1 MNDDFG
7 PKPWHQSNW
16 DFRAALNFIFGGAGA
31 GLLVIVAFSGLAGDA
46 LRAEIVLGMAL
57 IGAGLISVWFEIG
70 RPLRAIN
77 VGFNP
82 FTSWMTR
89 ESFAAGAVF
98 ALGLSA
104 AWLGSQALAQAAA
117 LAALVFAYCQGR
129 MLQAAKGIP
138 AWRVPAL
145 AWLIFTTALAEGAGL
160 FVVLAT
166 LFDTPARGVLA
177 YFSLALDRARAGLVD
192 LPRQRG
198 EKRGASGA
206 GGARPGGKNPD
217 PIRHHRAAGAVA
229 ARLVRGR
236 HCAHRAAARRCWRA
250 GDRMAVQVC
259 ADHARR
265 LQPGFRIAASAG
277 ARHQITRHPVDRAA
291 PRESVQCRIRQSPT
305 RASLR

>member
-1 MNDDFG
+1 MNYEFG
-7 PKPWHQSNW
+7 PKPWHQTNW

-31 GLLVIVAFSGLAGDA
+31 GLLVLVAFSGLAGDA
-46 LRAEIVLGMAL
+46 LRAEIVLGMGL

-70 RPLRAIN
+70 RPLRALH

-104 AWLGSQALAQAAA
+104 AWLGSQALAQAAG

-129 MLQAAKGIP
+129 LLQGAKGIP

-160 FVVLAT
+160 FVVLAA

-177 YFSLALDRARAGLVD
+177 YFSLALVARALAWSIYRGSVAKSAARPALAALDRAGKILIQFGTIAPLALLLLGLFAPDVARIALLLAGV
-192 LPRQRG
+192 
-198 EKRGASGA
+198 GALATGWQF
-206 GGARPGGKNPD
+206 KFVL
-217 PIRHHRAAGAVA
+217 ITRAAYNQGFA
-229 ARLVRGR
+229 LPHLPVRGVR
-236 HCAHRAAARRCWRA
+236 
-250 GDRMAVQVC
+250 
-259 ADHARR
+259 
-265 LQPGFRIAASAG
+265 
-277 ARHQITRHPVDRAA
+277 
-291 PRESVQCRIRQSPT
+291 
-305 RASLR
+305 

>member
-1 MNDDFG
+1 MNYG

-129 MLQAAKGIP
+129 MLQGAKGIP

-166 LFDTPARGVLA
+166 LFDTPAKGVLG
-177 YFSLALDRARAGLVD
+177 YFSLALVARGLAWSIYRGSVAKSAARPALVALDRAGKILIQFGTIAPLALLLLGLFAADIARIALLLAGV
-192 LPRQRG
+192 
-198 EKRGASGA
+198 GALATGWQF
-206 GGARPGGKNPD
+206 KFVL
-217 PIRHHRAAGAVA
+217 ITRAAYNQGFA
-229 ARLVRGR
+229 LPHLPVRG
-236 HCAHRAAARRCWRA
+236 
-250 GDRMAVQVC
+250 
-259 ADHARR
+259 
-265 LQPGFRIAASAG
+265 
-277 ARHQITRHPVDRAA
+277 TR
-291 PRESVQCRIRQSPT
+291 
-305 RASLR
+305 

>member
-1 MNDDFG
+1 MNFG

-16 DFRAALNFIFGGAGA
+16 DFRAALNFMFGGTGA
-31 GLLVIVAFSGLAGDA
+31 GLLVIVAFSALAGNA
-46 LRAEIVLGMAL
+46 LRTDMLLGMML

-129 MLQAAKGIP
+129 MLHAAKGIP

-145 AWLIFTTALAEGAGL
+145 IWLVVTTALAEGAGL
-160 FVVLAT
+160 FVVLAA
-166 LFDTPARGVLA
+166 LLDVPAGRALGYFALALIARAFAWSIYRGSVAKSAVRAALA
-177 YFSLALDRARAGLVD
+177 VLDRAGKILIQFGTIAPLALLLLGLFAADIARIAVLLAGIAALGTGWQFKFA
-192 LPRQRG
+192 L
-198 EKRGASGA
+198 
-206 GGARPGGKNPD
+206 
-217 PIRHHRAAGAVA
+217 ITRAAYNQGFA
-229 ARLVRGR
+229 LPHLPVRG
-236 HCAHRAAARRCWRA
+236 
-250 GDRMAVQVC
+250 
-259 ADHARR
+259 
-265 LQPGFRIAASAG
+265 
-277 ARHQITRHPVDRAA
+277 TR
-291 PRESVQCRIRQSPT
+291 
-305 RASLR
+305 

>member
-70 RPLRAIN
+70 RPLRALN

-117 LAALVFAYCQGR
+117 LAALVFVYCQGR
-129 MLQAAKGIP
+129 MLRAAKGIP

-145 AWLIFTTALAEGAGL
+145 TWLNFTTALAEGAGL

-166 LFDTPARGVLA
+166 LFDTPVKGVLA
-177 YFSLALDRARAGLVD
+177 YFLLALLARGLAWSIYRGSMAKSAARPALAALDRAGKILIQFGTIAPLALLLLGLFATD
-192 LPRQRG
+192 IA
-198 EKRGASGA
+198 RGALLLAGVGA
-206 GGARPGGKNPD
+206 LATGWQFKFVL
-217 PIRHHRAAGAVA
+217 ITRAAYNQGFA
-229 ARLVRGR
+229 LPHLPVRG
-236 HCAHRAAARRCWRA
+236 
-250 GDRMAVQVC
+250 
-259 ADHARR
+259 
-265 LQPGFRIAASAG
+265 
-277 ARHQITRHPVDRAA
+277 TR
-291 PRESVQCRIRQSPT
+291 
-305 RASLR
+305 

>member
-1 MNDDFG
+1 MNYG
-7 PKPWHQSNW
+7 PNPWHQSNW

-46 LRAEIVLGMAL
+46 LRAEIVLGMGL
-57 IGAGLISVWFEIG
+57 IGIGLISVWFEIG

-129 MLQAAKGIP
+129 MLQGAKGIP

-166 LFDTPARGVLA
+166 LFDTPAKGVLG
-177 YFSLALDRARAGLVD
+177 YFSLALVARGLAWSIYRGSVAKSAARPALVALDRAGKILIQFGTIAPLALLLLGLFAADIARIALLLAGV
-192 LPRQRG
+192 
-198 EKRGASGA
+198 GALATGWQF
-206 GGARPGGKNPD
+206 KFVL
-217 PIRHHRAAGAVA
+217 ITRAAYNQGFA
-229 ARLVRGR
+229 LPHLPVRG
-236 HCAHRAAARRCWRA
+236 
-250 GDRMAVQVC
+250 
-259 ADHARR
+259 
-265 LQPGFRIAASAG
+265 
-277 ARHQITRHPVDRAA
+277 TR
-291 PRESVQCRIRQSPT
+291 
-305 RASLR
+305 

>member
-1 MNDDFG
+1 MNDEFG

-16 DFRAALNFIFGGAGA
+16 DFRAALNFMFGGAGA

-104 AWLGSQALAQAAA
+104 AWMGNPALAQAAA

-129 MLQAAKGIP
+129 MLRAAKGIP

-145 AWLIFTTALAEGAGL
+145 IWLVFTTALAEGAGL
-160 FVVLAT
+160 FVALAA
-166 LFDTPARGVLA
+166 LFDMPARGVLA
-177 YFSLALDRARAGLVD
+177 YFSLALIARAFAWSIYRGGVAKSSVRAALAALDRAGKILIQFGTIAPLALLLLGLFAADIGRIAVLLAGVAALATGWQFKFV
-192 LPRQRG
+192 L
-198 EKRGASGA
+198 
-206 GGARPGGKNPD
+206 
-217 PIRHHRAAGAVA
+217 ITRAAYNQGFA
-229 ARLVRGR
+229 LPHLPVRG
-236 HCAHRAAARRCWRA
+236 
-250 GDRMAVQVC
+250 
-259 ADHARR
+259 
-265 LQPGFRIAASAG
+265 
-277 ARHQITRHPVDRAA
+277 TR
-291 PRESVQCRIRQSPT
+291 
-305 RASLR
+305 